1 MSETLD
7 NSEVSELVAQLKKF
21 PYLVS
26 IITGGTVTGTTI
38 TGGTTTD
45 LNPLANAPSVEP
57 DTETTDVTLYETEAE
72 VQARYLTKNDLTITI
87 TTRAV
92 DTALALQKKIKRG
105 DNVLA
110 STAEYIMTLV
120 PITSE
125 TEKTVIFAHTFL
137 QPGLSFTPGEN
148 GDPSTISL
156 TFTAKADAT
165 TGLAFDFA

>member
-7 NSEVSELVAQLKKF
+7 NNEVAELVSKLKKF

-26 IITGGTVTGTTI
+26 AITGGTVSGVTV
-38 TGGTTTD
+38 TGGTTTE
-45 LNPLANAPSVEP
+45 LNPLANAPTVEP

-92 DTALALQKKIKRG
+92 ETALALQKKIKRG

-110 STAEYIMTLV
+110 STAEFHITLV
-120 PITSE
+120 PIAST
-125 TEKTVIFAHTFL
+125 TEKTIIFPHAFL
-137 QPGLSFTPGEN
+137 QPGLSFAPGEN
-148 GDPSTISL
+148 GDPSTITL

-165 TGLAFDFA
+165 SGVAYDFA